1 MAVPI
6 DEGLNEL
13 CMDLGPGY
21 TGITRAGLHKALS
34 SNGNPSL

>member
-6 DEGLNEL
+6 DEGLNES
-13 CMDLGPGY
+13 CMDLGAGY
-21 TGITRAGLHKALS
+21 TGITRAGLYKALS